1 MNRDIHAIEPPL
13 LADAAALDAYLGTY
27 PNLYAERNYPA
38 ISLDSWLALGEG
50 AGEPAYATARRLGLP
65 LVRLEH
71 ISAESDALALVPPD
85 LARRL
90 RAIPLRVCNGMVAVA
105 MEDPGGPDAQRLL
118 DFLSRE
124 RVLPLVASPLQ
135 IREAIARH
143 YDQVEDHAMARQLG
157 IDASIVDEQSPSEQE
172 AQRLAV
178 EMPVV
183 SMVYTLIADAVAR
196 RASDIHLRPGE
207 DATDVLYRIDDELVP
222 VRRLA
227 RALNPAVVSRI
238 KVLAG
243 MNLAEHRRP
252 QDGRTTFR
260 LGDRQTVDLRISLM
274 PTVFGE
280 SIVVRL
286 LDTSESLWNLDQ
298 LGLSQCD
305 RQRIDD
311 VMARSHGMFL
321 ATGPTGCG
329 KSTTLYAMLLELRKQ
344 RINILTIEDP
354 VEFHIAD
361 IQQMQVNRAAGF
373 TFASAMRNFLRHDP
387 DVIMVGEIRDRETAD
402 IAVESALTGHL
413 MLSTLHTNTAATTIT
428 RLLDLGVEA
437 YLLRTSLLGGDLA
450 TAGAPD
456 LSALPNRGSGRA
468 ACARRTRRRRGRSV
482 PCRSRLP
489 PLRRSWHVPP
499 PGRLRAD
506 GDHAAHA
513 PADRAR
519 CRCRRTAR
527 SGSRRRHGSAY
538 PGRRRPGAQ
547 RRDLA
552 GRSMARSIGLSLAW
566 RLCTGPLGSTRGPPF
581 RRRRRVILRPVKPDP
596 DRPGHRLKLSL
607 AMVR

>member
-1 MNRDIHAIEPPL
+1 MTRDIHSIEPPL
-13 LADAAALDAYLGTY
+13 LADASALDAYLGSY
-27 PNLYAERNYPA
+27 PNVYVEQGYPA
-38 ISLDSWLALGEG
+38 ISLDAWQSLGED

-65 LVRLEH
+65 LARLDR
-71 ISAESDALALVPPD
+71 ISAETDALGLIPPD

-90 RAIPLRVCNGMVAVA
+90 RAVPLRVCKGMVAVA

-143 YDQVEDHAMARQLG
+143 YDAVEDRAMARQLG
-157 IDASIVDEQSPSEQE
+157 LDTSITNEQSPSEQE
-172 AQRLAV
+172 AQRLAL

-183 SMVYTLIADAVAR
+183 SMVYTLIADAVTR

-260 LGDRQTVDLRISLM
+260 IDAKREVDLRISLL

-286 LDTSESLWNLDQ
+286 LDTSESLWSLDQ
-298 LGLSQCD
+298 LGLSVSD
-305 RQRIDD
+305 RQRVED

-387 DVIMVGEIRDRETAD
+387 DVIMVGEIRDQETAG

-413 MLSTLHTNTAATTIT
+413 MLSTLHTNTAATTVT
-428 RLLDLGVEA
+428 RLLDLGVES
-437 YLLRTSLLGGDLA
+437 YLLRTSLLAVMSQRLVRLTCPHCRIEETLDMHMREELGV
-450 TAGAPD
+450 GAD
-456 LSALPNRGSGRA
+456 EVFHIGRGCHRCEGLGVF
-468 ACARRTRRRRGRSV
+468 RRQAVYELMVMSPR
-482 PCRSRLP
+482 
-489 PLRRSWHVPP
+489 LRRLVVP
-499 PGRLRAD
+499 GAD
-506 GDHAAHA
+506 ADALHEAAIA
-513 PADRAR
+513 EGMVPITQAAIAL
-519 CRCRRTAR
+519 AR
-527 SGSRRRHGSAY
+527 SGV
-538 PGRRRPGAQ
+538 
-547 RRDLA
+547 
-552 GRSMARSIGLSLAW
+552 ISLAEAW
-566 RLCTGPLGSTRGPPF
+566 R
-581 RRRRRVILRPVKPDP
+581 
-596 DRPGHRLKLSL
+596 
-607 AMVR
+607 VRAD

>member
-1 MNRDIHAIEPPL
+1 MTRDILTIKPPL
-13 LADAAALDAYLGTY
+13 LADAVALDDYLRNF
-27 PNLYAERNYPA
+27 PNVYAERGYPA
-38 ISLDSWLALGEG
+38 IDQKAWLALGED
-50 AGEPAYATARRLGLP
+50 AGEPTYAIAQSLGLP
-65 LVRLEH
+65 LVRLER
-71 ISAESDALALVPPD
+71 ISAQSDALALIPPD

-90 RAIPLRVCNGMVAVA
+90 RAVPLRLHKGLLAVA
-105 MEDPGGPDAQRLL
+105 MEDPSGPDAQRLL

-124 RVLPLVASPLQ
+124 RVLPLVASPIQ

-143 YDQVEDHAMARQLG
+143 YDQVEDRAMALQLG
-157 IDASIVDEQSPSEQE
+157 LDTDIIDAQSPSEQE
-172 AQRLAV
+172 AQRLAL

-183 SMVYTLIADAVAR
+183 SMVHTLIADAVSR

-207 DATDVLYRIDDELVP
+207 NATDVLFRIDDELVP

-252 QDGRTTFR
+252 QDGRTTFHIDDAR
-260 LGDRQTVDLRISLM
+260 SVDLRISLL

-280 SIVVRL
+280 SIVIRL
-286 LDTSESLWNLDQ
+286 LDTTESLWNLDE
-298 LGLSQCD
+298 LGLSEAD
-305 RQRIDD
+305 RRRVED

-329 KSTTLYAMLLELRKQ
+329 KSTTLYAMLMELRKQ

-413 MLSTLHTNTAATTIT
+413 MLSTLHTNTAATTVT
-428 RLLDLGVEA
+428 RLLDLGVES
-437 YLLRTSLLGGDLA
+437 YLLRTSLLAVISQRLVRLTCQHCRVEEAVDMHVRETLGIAADEKFQIG
-450 TAGAPD
+450 
-456 LSALPNRGSGRA
+456 RGCHHCEGLGVF
-468 ACARRTRRRRGRSV
+468 RRQAVYELMVMTPR
-482 PCRSRLP
+482 
-489 PLRRSWHVPP
+489 LRRLIVP
-499 PGRLRAD
+499 GTDAD
-506 GDHAAHA
+506 ALHEAAIA
-513 PADRAR
+513 EGMIPITQAAVAL
-519 CRCRRTAR
+519 AR
-527 SGSRRRHGSAY
+527 SGA
-538 PGRRRPGAQ
+538 
-547 RRDLA
+547 
-552 GRSMARSIGLSLAW
+552 ISLTEAW
-566 RLCTGPLGSTRGPPF
+566 R
-581 RRRRRVILRPVKPDP
+581 
-596 DRPGHRLKLSL
+596 
-607 AMVR
+607 VRAD